1 MKGIVAHGDKTIVKT
16 EDNIKN
22 TETNLKN
29 ITVREDYQN
38 IEKSIKNN
46 QANTKRLLQ
55 QRKLK
60 KFNHLKCKPNSTTN

>member
-16 EDNIKN
+16 EDNIKDA
-22 TETNLKN
+22 ETNLKN
-29 ITVREDYQN
+29 ITEREDYQN

-46 QANTKRLLQ
+46 QNTKRLLQ

-60 KFNHLKCKPNSTTN
+60 KFNHLKCKPN

>member
-1 MKGIVAHGDKTIVKT
+1 MVTRSLLKQDS
-16 EDNIKN
+16 IKD

-29 ITVREDYQN
+29 ITEREDYQN
-38 IEKSIKNN
+38 NEKSIKNN

-60 KFNHLKCKPNSTTN
+60 KFNHLKCKPN